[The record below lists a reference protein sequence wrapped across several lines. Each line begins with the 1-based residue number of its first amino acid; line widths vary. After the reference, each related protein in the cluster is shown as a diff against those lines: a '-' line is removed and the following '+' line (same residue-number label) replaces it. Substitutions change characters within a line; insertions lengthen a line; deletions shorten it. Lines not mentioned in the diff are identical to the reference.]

1 MLVVRLVELLSA
13 RLSREING
21 QHYFLHHHIG
31 MLHTLYGYE
40 GVSQIVL
47 LFDDGTDCCI
57 ED

>member
-47 LFDDGTDCCI
+47 LFDDGTDC
-57 ED
+57 